1 MYLVELLYFLCILK
15 MKKLKRYNN
24 SIYRLVIRNIQG
36 YGTFQVLP
44 KDIKRVT
51 GVCPQLDALKQ
62 LVLGY
67 LLQQQSKRTVKPVH
81 WSIAWQTH
89 KGSGLPHLD
98 ILIVFQKNIT
108 PVYTAFDY
116 LIKDLKIAQKHTD
129 DQISHGHVWVTAYSP
144 TKLNKAILDYGFKED
159 PSVITNLTLQTKQ
172 QLIRVNTL
180 KADPYRYLE
189 LQMDKDPLHF
199 NVEQYVK
206 KHDLY
211 QYISSWSSIKTKLK
225 DSQVAAANLKLKQ
238 KSGFKLITKS
248 LAKQALT
255 QRQYRLYTSNVGIYG
270 KIVDKINEIVSH
282 KFDRPFKSKQLLLVG
297 PANTGKTSLIRQ
309 IQKHIAVYHMDVSNW
324 FPSYRDGVYPVI
336 AWNEFKLKG
345 GMSHTDLLKF
355 LEGYPMDLQYKGGS
369 SLRRDNQLIIMT
381 SNMTLDQHIDF
392 KFKDEKQRSLARD
405 NLRVRIQQIILPAG
419 VDLFIL
425 QKLLCPFY

>member
-1 MYLVELLYFLCILK
+1 MNSTS
-15 MKKLKRYNN
+15 KRFDN

-36 YGTFQVLP
+36 YGTFQPALP
-44 KDIKRVT
+44 NTKRSENI
-51 GVCPQLDALKQ
+51 CPQLDKLKQ
-62 LVLGY
+62 RVLDR
-67 LLQQQSKRTVKPVH
+67 LLQKQSRRTVKPIH

-89 KGSGLPHLD
+89 KASGLPHLD
-98 ILIVFQKNIT
+98 ILIVFQKNIR
-108 PVYTAFDY
+108 PVATAFDY
-116 LIKDLKIAQKHTD
+116 LIKDLKIAQKYTD
-129 DQISHGHVWVTAYSP
+129 DQISHGHVWVTPYSP
-144 TKLNKAILDYGFKED
+144 TKLNKAILQYGFKED
-159 PSVITNLTLQTKQ
+159 PSVITNLTLQNQQ
-172 QLIRVNTL
+172 QLLAVNL
-180 KADPYRYLE
+180 VKADPYRYLE

-199 NVEQYVK
+199 NVQQYVK

-211 QYISSWSSIKTKLK
+211 QYIKGWSSIKTKLK

-238 KSGFKLITKS
+238 NPGFKLITRS
-248 LAKQALT
+248 LAKQVLT
-255 QRQYRLYTSNVGIYG
+255 QREYRLYTRHRQIYG
-270 KIVDKINEIVSH
+270 LIVSKINEIVQH

-297 PANTGKTSLIRQ
+297 AANTGKTSLIRQ
-309 IQKHIAVYHMDVSNW
+309 IQKHTAVYHMDVTNW

-392 KFKDEKQRSLARD
+392 KFKDQKQRSLARD
-405 NLRVRIQQIILPAG
+405 NLRARIVQVILPPG
-419 VDLFIL
+419 IDLFML
-425 QKLLCPFY
+425 QKLICPF